1 MSLDGAFRVILTGL
15 GAVGLDPA
23 AVCRAAGLDP
33 RMPDDPALPFGGVE
47 LARVLAQAEALSGDP
62 LLGLH
67 VGERAPERGVLAYLA
82 RAQATVGDGLEAFAH
97 FANRVWGAGE
107 VVQLTR
113 RAAHADLTLHVDA
126 ALPRHAVE
134 FLVARTAIQ
143 LRRSRAP
150 VVEVALRHARGGPLA
165 EYERVLQS
173 AVRFGQPAVRLL
185 LRTADLARPLRTAN
199 PQAAAALAAGLAP
212 APAPAAT
219 IGARLTVAVEQALA
233 RGSAPE
239 REALARALGMSGR
252 TLARRLLR
260 EQQRFSAIVDAVRRR
275 RAEELVAD
283 STLALGEVAASLGF
297 ADAAA
302 FGKAFRRW
310 CGISP
315 SAYRAQRVARGR

>member
-15 GAVGLDPA
+15 ATVGLDPV

-33 RMPDDPALPFGGVE
+33 RTPEDPALPFGGVE
-47 LARVLAQAEALSGDP
+47 LARVLVEAERLSGDA

-67 VGERAPERGVLAYLA
+67 VGERVPERGVLAYLA
-82 RAQATVGDGLEAFAH
+82 RSQATVGDGLAAFAH

-113 RAAHADLTLHVDA
+113 RGAHAELALHVDA

-134 FLVARTAIQ
+134 FLVARAAIQ
-143 LRRSRAP
+143 LRRSRVP
-150 VVEVALRHARGGPLA
+150 VLEVTLRHARGGPLA
-165 EYERVLQS
+165 EYERVLRS
-173 AVRFGQPAVRLL
+173 PVRFGQPVVRLL
-185 LRTADLARPLRTAN
+185 LRGADLARPLRTAN
-199 PQAAAALAAGLAP
+199 PQAAATLAAGLAP
-212 APAPAAT
+212 APAPAT
-219 IGARLTVAVEQALA
+219 TLGARLAVAVEEALA
-233 RGSAPE
+233 RGTMPE

-252 TLARRLLR
+252 TLARRLTR

-283 STLALGEVAASLGF
+283 PTLALGEVAASLGF

-315 SAYRAQRVARGR
+315 SAYRAQRAERRG